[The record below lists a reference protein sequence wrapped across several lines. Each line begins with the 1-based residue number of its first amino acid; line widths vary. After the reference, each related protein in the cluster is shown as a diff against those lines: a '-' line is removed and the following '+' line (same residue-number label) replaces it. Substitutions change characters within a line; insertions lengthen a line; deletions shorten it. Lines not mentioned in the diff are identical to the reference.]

1 MLSLRKKNKYLVSK
15 TVIIELKH
23 YALCFQNGV
32 LMWKFVMEK
41 LNGYNFFI
49 EDDELLE
56 TYNGIWDKV
65 GNSIKKEIDC
75 EPITRKK
82 FWKPK

>member
-1 MLSLRKKNKYLVSK
+1 MDIFS
-15 TVIIELKH
+15 
-23 YALCFQNGV
+23 
-32 LMWKFVMEK
+32 
-41 LNGYNFFI
+41 FI

-65 GNSIKKEIDC
+65 GNGIKKEIDY

-82 FWKPK
+82 F